1 MNIAV
6 NTRLLLPNRL
16 EGIGWFSYQTLKRI
30 CNNHPDHNFFFIFDR
45 PYSNEFIFSK
55 NITPIVLPPPTRHP
69 ILWYLWFNFM
79 IPKTLK
85 KIKADV
91 FLSPDGMLSLYTK
104 VPQVPVIHDIN
115 FMHNPRQ
122 LPFFVR
128 NFYCRYFPKFAK
140 IADNIVTVS
149 EYSRNDISKF
159 FDIKPE
165 KITVCY
171 NSTNELYTP
180 IEYEIKLRTKQ
191 RITGGKEYFIF
202 IGALNP
208 RKNIP
213 GLLKSYE
220 LFRQNSKFDH
230 KLVIVGAAMHL
241 TDEINKTLSKM
252 RFKHDVIFLGR
263 LPVKEL
269 HLVLASAFAMVYI
282 PFFEGF
288 GIPLVEAMSCDVPII
303 SGNTT
308 SLPEV
313 VGDAALLCSP
323 TDHQLVAEY
332 MTKISENDQ
341 LRNNLINKGRIQK
354 EKFSWDISA
363 SNLWKSIEK
372 AANKKG
378 I

>member
-16 EGIGWFSYQTLKRI
+16 EGIGWFTYQTLKRI
-30 CNNHPDHNFFFIFDR
+30 CNNHPEHNFIFIFDR
-45 PYSNEFIFSK
+45 SYSDEFIFSK

-69 ILWYLWFNFM
+69 ILWYIWFNFM
-79 IPKTLK
+79 IPVALK

-115 FMHNPRQ
+115 FMYNPQQ

-140 IADNIVTVS
+140 IADNIATVS
-149 EYSRNDISKF
+149 EYSRKDISKIF
-159 FDIKPE
+159 NIKPE

-180 IEYEIKLRTKQ
+180 IKDEIKLQTKQ

-220 LFRQNSKFDH
+220 IFRQNTKFDQ

-241 TDEINKTLSKM
+241 TDEINKTLSEM
-252 RFKHDVIFLGR
+252 RFKDDVIFLGR
-263 LPVKEL
+263 LPVNEL
-269 HLVLASAFAMVYI
+269 HLVLASAIALVYI

-313 VGDAALLCSP
+313 VGDAALICSP
-323 TDHQLVAEY
+323 TDHKLVAEY
-332 MTKISENDQ
+332 MTKISEDDK
-341 LRNNLINKGRIQK
+341 LRNSLINKGRIQR

-363 SNLWKSIEK
+363 DNLWKCVET
-372 AANKKG
+372 AANKN
-378 I
+378 